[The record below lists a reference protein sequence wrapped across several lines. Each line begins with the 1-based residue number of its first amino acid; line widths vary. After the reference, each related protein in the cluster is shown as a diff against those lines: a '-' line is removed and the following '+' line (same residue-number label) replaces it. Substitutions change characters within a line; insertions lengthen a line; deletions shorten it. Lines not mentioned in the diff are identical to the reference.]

1 MADLEKSFRVET
13 FRLKWTSVRFSFEES
28 QIATEF
34 YGKSGMTCIRKC
46 RTADSQMGRSVAL
59 TEWKEV

>member
-1 MADLEKSFRVET
+1 M
-13 FRLKWTSVRFSFEES
+13 RFSFEES
-28 QIATEF
+28 QIAIEF
-34 YGKSGMTCIRKC
+34 YGKSGMTCVRKC